1 MMVLLIEIALGLFVL
16 ASLYAAMFQPGPW
29 RGARWPWR
37 RGDGDQGAGDRAA
50 RTPRTPVL
58 SGAGAKRLGEDD

>member
-1 MMVLLIEIALGLFVL
+1 MIVSPEIALGLFVL
-16 ASLYAAMFQPGPW
+16 ASLYAAIFQPGPW
-29 RGARWPWR
+29 GGSRWPWHR
-37 RGDGDQGAGDRAA
+37 RGDGNQDAGDRAA